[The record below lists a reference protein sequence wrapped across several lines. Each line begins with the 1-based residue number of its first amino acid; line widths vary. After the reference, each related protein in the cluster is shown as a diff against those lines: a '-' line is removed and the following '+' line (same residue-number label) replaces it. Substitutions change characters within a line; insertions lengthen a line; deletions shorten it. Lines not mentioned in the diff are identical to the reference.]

1 MTQHP
6 YTVGLTGG
14 IGSGKSTVAK
24 AFKELGVKV
33 VDADQASREVVKPG
47 SKALKAI
54 YKHFSKTS
62 PDILQSDGQLNR
74 AVLRDIIFKDSEQK
88 FWLEELLHPPIR
100 EWLLEQL
107 AIPTDQP
114 YSILESPL
122 LLETNQHLMVDTI
135 LLIDVPP
142 EVQLD
147 RASSRDATA
156 IENIQAII
164 DSQMDRQEKCQK
176 ANWIFD
182 NSLPIDSIASRVLE
196 LHQTFLDQALST
208 KLA

>member
-1 MTQHP
+1 M
-6 YTVGLTGG
+6 GLTGG

-88 FWLEELLHPPIR
+88 IWLEKLLHPLIG

-107 AIPTDQP
+107 AIPSDQP

-142 EVQLD
+142 EVQLE
-147 RASSRDATA
+147 RASSRDMTA

-164 DSQMDRQEKCQK
+164 DTQMDRQEKCQK

-196 LHQTFLDQALST
+196 LHQTFIDQASQFR
-208 KLA
+208 

>member
-1 MTQHP
+1 
-6 YTVGLTGG
+6 VGLTGG

-24 AFKELGVKV
+24 AFKELGVEV

-88 FWLEELLHPPIR
+88 VWLEELLHPLIG

-107 AIPTDQP
+107 AIPSDQP

-142 EVQLD
+142 EVQLE
-147 RASSRDATA
+147 RASSRDATG

-164 DSQMDRQEKCQK
+164 DTQMDRQEKYQK
-176 ANWIFD
+176 SNCVFD
-182 NSLPIDSIASRVLE
+182 NTLPIDSIASRVLE
-196 LHQTFLDQALST
+196 LHQSFLDQALST
-208 KLA
+208 KVN

>member
-74 AVLRDIIFKDSEQK
+74 AVLRDIIFKDNEQK
-88 FWLEELLHPPIR
+88 VWLEELLHPLIR

-107 AIPTDQP
+107 AIPSDQP

-122 LLETNQHLMVDTI
+122 LLETNQHLMVDTV
-135 LLIDVPP
+135 LLVDVPP
-142 EVQLD
+142 EIQLE
-147 RASSRDATA
+147 RASRRDSKDFKD
-156 IENIQAII
+156 IQAIM
-164 DSQMDRQEKCQK
+164 DFQMSRQDKCQR
-176 ANWIFD
+176 ADWIFD
-182 NSLPIDSIASRVLE
+182 NSLSIDSIATRVLK
-196 LHQTFLDQALST
+196 LHQTFIDQASQFR
-208 KLA
+208 

>member
-24 AFKELGVKV
+24 AFKKLGVKV

-74 AVLRDIIFKDSEQK
+74 AVLRDIIFKDNEQK
-88 FWLEELLHPPIR
+88 VWLEELLHPLII

-107 AIPTDQP
+107 AIPSDQP

-122 LLETNQHLMVDTI
+122 LLETNQHLMVGTV
-135 LLIDVPP
+135 LLVDVPP
-142 EVQLD
+142 EIQLE
-147 RASSRDATA
+147 RASRRDSKDFKD
-156 IENIQAII
+156 IQAIM
-164 DSQMDRQEKCQK
+164 DSQMSRQDKCQR
-176 ANWIFD
+176 ADWIFD
-182 NSLPIDSIASRVLE
+182 NSLSIDSIAPRVLK
-196 LHQTFLDQALST
+196 LHQTFIDQASQFR
-208 KLA
+208 

>member
-74 AVLRDIIFKDSEQK
+74 AVLREIIFKNSKQK
-88 FWLEELLHPPIR
+88 VWLGGIAPSLIR

-107 AIPTDQP
+107 AIPSDQP
-114 YSILESPL
+114 IAFSNHHFYWRPISI
-122 LLETNQHLMVDTI
+122 
-135 LLIDVPP
+135 
-142 EVQLD
+142 
-147 RASSRDATA
+147 
-156 IENIQAII
+156 
-164 DSQMDRQEKCQK
+164 
-176 ANWIFD
+176 
-182 NSLPIDSIASRVLE
+182 
-196 LHQTFLDQALST
+196 
-208 KLA
+208 